1 MRDLTLEQP
10 RKLFRLHLP
19 PIFDVRAGE
28 GRVAL
33 LGFAALL
40 LVIITAHT
48 ILETARDALLLTGPG
63 PRALG
68 LVYVAIALFT
78 LPTAAVAGRAGSR
91 FGPRRALSITLA
103 LAAIATVT
111 MYLIPTNRTSAVAI
125 YVLSGVIASIAV
137 PQFWTLVGTVLT
149 LAQGRRLFGLIAAA
163 GVVGGVVGSGLAAI
177 MILVVPAKTLLLLSS
192 GIFAAA
198 SAAIA
203 RKSRPDPTLHSR
215 GGPSRPVAN
224 EWLLVFRENPFLM
237 RVAVIVFLSTATL
250 LTVDYLFK
258 SSVARALP
266 NAEIGPFVARYYLG
280 FNVLSLF
287 VQLFVG
293 SALVR
298 AVGIAGALVITP
310 LFLFLGATSALVS
323 GGALIVVL
331 ILKGI
336 DGSLRHSIHRITGE
350 LVYLPVPRAARQRIK
365 PLIDGALVRTSQTIT
380 GVVLLALGGTRALA
394 PRPLALLVAGLAFA
408 WLITAVTIRR
418 PYLDLLRR
426 AIASGSLDT
435 RDNPDPIDLESA
447 QLLVQ
452 HLASEDPLEVV
463 GAMSALSRR
472 GREGFVP
479 ALVLLHQDETV
490 LVAALE
496 MFGASVRTDWVPLA
510 RRLLE
515 HPREGV
521 RMAAARAL
529 AMHEDLDPTWLAND
543 AGPRVHG
550 YAILHLALR
559 EPSDNLCARPRI
571 AALLREPTES
581 GEPGRLGLLAAI
593 ADAPPTRRLVPLL
606 LTLGD
611 IPGGSTERT
620 ELFARAAARQADER
634 LIPRLISLL
643 PTGGGREA
651 VRAALVAMK
660 EPAFDALHSVLLDPT
675 RARSLRIHIP
685 KSLARFGTRRA
696 AECLLRSIETEQDG
710 LVRYKSIRGLG
721 ILVDGRNI
729 VVDRDRVERICLL
742 DLADHFSVLALRVA
756 LAGERHHASAEA
768 RSAAERL
775 LIALLSDKLR
785 QSLDRV
791 FRLLKIA
798 HPREAIH
805 RVYLACLS
813 GDAYARANAG
823 EYLDALLA
831 RRGQQS
837 LRALF
842 RLIADDLQ
850 PAERAERA
858 ATLLG
863 APAKSSLE
871 AALQILITD
880 PELTVATLAGIVA
893 LEVDTPALR
902 AAVQQ
907 ARRVRPELDLSAGQ
921 LLDGATS
928 ESAAAHA

>member
-1 MRDLTLEQP
+1 MRDMTVEQP
-10 RKLFRLHLP
+10 RKLLRLHLP

-68 LVYVAIALFT
+68 LVYVAIAVFT
-78 LPTAAVAGRAGSR
+78 LPTAAAAGRAGSR

-103 LAAIATVT
+103 LAALATVA
-111 MYLIPTNRTSAVAI
+111 MFLVPTNRISAVAI
-125 YVLSGVIASIAV
+125 YILSGVIASIAV
-137 PQFWTLVGTVLT
+137 PQFWTLVGTALT
-149 LAQGRRLFGLIAAA
+149 VAQGRRLFGLIAAA
-163 GVVGGVVGSGLAAI
+163 GVVGGVVGSGVAAV
-177 MILVVPAKTLLLLSS
+177 MILVVPAKTLLLLSA
-192 GIFAAA
+192 GIFGAT
-198 SAAIA
+198 SVAIA
-203 RKSRPDPTLHSR
+203 RTQRSGPTLQSR
-215 GGPSRPVAN
+215 SPSRPVAT
-224 EWLLVFRENPFLM
+224 EWLQTFRENPFLI
-237 RVAVIVFLSTATL
+237 RVAIIVFLSTATL

-258 SSVARALP
+258 SSIARSLP
-266 NAEIGPFVARYYLG
+266 SAEIGPFVARYYLAL
-280 FNVLSLF
+280 NVLSLF

-323 GGALIVVL
+323 GGAMIVVL
-331 ILKGI
+331 ILKGV

-350 LVYLPVPRAARQRIK
+350 LVYLPVPRGARERVK

-380 GVVLLALGGTRALA
+380 GAVLLALGGTRALA
-394 PRPLALLVAGLAFA
+394 PRPLALLVAALAFV

-452 HLASEDPLEVV
+452 RLASEDPLEVV
-463 GAMSALSRR
+463 GAMNALSRR

-515 HPREGV
+515 HPRESV

-529 AMHEDLDPTWLAND
+529 AMHQDLDPTWLAND

-559 EPSDNLCARPRI
+559 EPSDDLLARPRI
-571 AALLREPTES
+571 AALLREPAEA
-581 GEPGRLGLLAAI
+581 GEAARMGLLAAI
-593 ADAPPTRRLVPLL
+593 ADAPPVRRLIPLL
-606 LTLGD
+606 MTLGD
-611 IPGGSTERT
+611 FAGGSTEST

-634 LIPRLISLL
+634 LIPRLISFL
-643 PTGGGREA
+643 PTGAGREA

-660 EPAFDALHSVLLDPT
+660 EPAFDALHAVLLDHT

-696 AECLLRSIETEQDG
+696 AECLLQNIETERDG
-710 LVRYKSIRGLG
+710 LVRYKSIRALG

-729 VVDRDRVERICLL
+729 VVDSDRVERICLR
-742 DLADHFSVLALRVA
+742 DLEDHFSVLALRVA
-756 LAGERHHASAEA
+756 LTGDRPQGTPET
-768 RSAAERL
+768 RSTAERL
-775 LIALLSDKLR
+775 LLALLGDKLR
-785 QSLDRV
+785 QSLDRA

-798 HPREAIH
+798 HHREAIH

-831 RRGQQS
+831 RRGQQGV
-837 LRALF
+837 RALL
-842 RLIADDLQ
+842 RLVADDLP
-850 PAERAERA
+850 PAERADRA

-863 APAKSSLE
+863 APGKLSRE
-871 AALQILITD
+871 AALQVLVTD
-880 PELTVATLAGIVA
+880 HELTVASLAGIVA
-893 LEVDTPALR
+893 LEVGTPALR
-902 AAVQQ
+902 ASVQQ
-907 ARRVRPELDLSAGQ
+907 ARRVRPELDVSAGQ
-921 LLDGATS
+921 LLDGAVPNS
-928 ESAAAHA
+928 VAARA